1 MLYNLKSLNGP
12 TESGIEK
19 TDIRWTFKKMRE
31 DLPGKFFKR
40 TPIKIIRKLSDD
52 TKKLLTEEVNKSVEH
67 NLNSNFKVIT
77 KRIHDLKVLEK

>member
-1 MLYNLKSLNGP
+1 
-12 TESGIEK
+12 
-19 TDIRWTFKKMRE
+19 MRE
-31 DLPGKFFKR
+31 DLPGKFFKL

-77 KRIHDLKVLEK
+77 KRIHDLKVLEKQLVDAAEDTDEIALIFQ